1 MNLNSTQIEF
11 FKQRDLGEK
20 INVTFDFLK
29 RNFKEIFQLLLK
41 TALPIVAFI
50 VIIPAFFP
58 EYYIGSY
65 RQVQYFTPPVE
76 AFFVMLIYGI
86 GFFIASLYTQSTVL
100 SLLYQK
106 TMAERM
112 GEHDFDLK
120 QAIRKNIFVILWTSL
135 LSGLIIMGCS
145 LLLIIP
151 GIIVGVM
158 LSYASTAAIFEK
170 STPSQAISKCWGFG
184 LTKWWSTL
192 GLIIVMSLITGII
205 GFIFGLP
212 AYIVSMITLF
222 TGSGIE
228 DSGIVMKILFYVFQV
243 VAVFGS
249 LLVSCLTVVALSFQY
264 ANVREI
270 KESVSIKG
278 QISDFENL

>member
-1 MNLNSTQIEF
+1 MYQNPTQIEF

-29 RNFKEIFQLLLK
+29 RNFKEIFQMLLK
-41 TALPIVAFI
+41 TALPIIALI

-58 EYYIGSY
+58 EYYIANY
-65 RQVQYFTPPVE
+65 RQVQYVTPPIE
-76 AFFVMLIYGI
+76 AFLVMFVYWI

-106 TMAERM
+106 TMAEPF
-112 GEHDFDLK
+112 GENDFDLK
-120 QAIRKNIFVILWTSL
+120 QTINKNIFLILWTSL
-135 LSGLIIMGCS
+135 LSGLIIFGCA

-158 LSYASTAAIFEK
+158 LSYASSAAVFEK
-170 STPSQAISKCWGFG
+170 SSPSQAISKCWSFG

-192 GLIIVMSLITGII
+192 GLIIVMGLIAGII
-205 GFIFGLP
+205 GFIFSLP
-212 AYIVSMITLF
+212 ALIVSTITLI
-222 TGSGIE
+222 TGAGVQ
-228 DSGIVMKILFYVFQV
+228 DSGIVMKILFYVFQLV
-243 VAVFGS
+243 SVFGS
-249 LLVSCLTVVALSFQY
+249 LLVSSLSVVALAFQY
-264 ANVREI
+264 ANIREI